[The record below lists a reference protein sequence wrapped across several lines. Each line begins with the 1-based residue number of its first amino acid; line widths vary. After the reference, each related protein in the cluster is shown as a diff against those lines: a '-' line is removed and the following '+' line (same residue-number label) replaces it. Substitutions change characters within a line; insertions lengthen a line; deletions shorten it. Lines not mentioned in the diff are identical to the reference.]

1 MNVTMTYDGKS
12 LKLVD
17 KNYELKVSLAAG
29 DIATL
34 IKQID
39 VALKIITEVADI
51 KQVSILETDNN
62 NGEKKQ

>member
-1 MNVTMTYDGKS
+1 MTYDGKS

-34 IKQID
+34 IKQVD

>member
-34 IKQID
+34 IKQVD

-62 NGEKKQ
+62 GEKNDR

>member
-29 DIATL
+29 DISTL
-34 IKQID
+34 VKQVD
-39 VALKIITEVADI
+39 MALKIIAEVANI

-62 NGEKKQ
+62 GEKNDR

>member
-34 IKQID
+34 IKQVD

>member
-34 IKQID
+34 IKQVD

-62 NGEKKQ
+62 NGEKL

>member
-34 IKQID
+34 IKQVD

-62 NGEKKQ
+62 GEKS